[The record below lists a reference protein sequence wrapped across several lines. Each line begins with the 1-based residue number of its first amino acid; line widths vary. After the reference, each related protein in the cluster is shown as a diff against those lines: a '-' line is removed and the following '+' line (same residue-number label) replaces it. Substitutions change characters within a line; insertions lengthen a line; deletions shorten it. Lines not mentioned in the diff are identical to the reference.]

1 MKNKKEE
8 VMNLIDQADPSIIM
22 GTETWLNPLIC
33 SAEIFFPIMKSLEKT
48 DMMGM
53 VEFY

>member
-1 MKNKKEE
+1 
-8 VMNLIDQADPSIIM
+8 MNLIDQADPSIIM
-22 GTETWLNPLIC
+22 GTETWLNPSIC
-33 SAEIFFPIMKSLEKT
+33 SAEIFPPPIMKSLEKT

>member
-22 GTETWLNPLIC
+22 GTETWLNPSIC
-33 SAEIFFPIMKSLEKT
+33 SSEIFFPIMKSLEKT